1 MSPGDTLRRICAHLE
16 KAGIPYM
23 VAGSVASGYH
33 GEIRMTRHI
42 DIVIAPDR
50 TTLTTFVRALPEAEY
65 YADLDSALDALVR
78 ASMFNVID
86 MTTGWKIDLVIKKRR
101 AFSEAEFERRIAGE
115 VFGVPVSLA
124 TAEDTVI
131 AKLEWA
137 AQGGSEQQLRDVAV
151 ILDVR
156 PGLDRAYIERWIS
169 SLGLDALWQR
179 VRGG

>member
-1 MSPGDTLRRICAHLE
+1 
-16 KAGIPYM
+16 
-23 VAGSVASGYH
+23 
-33 GEIRMTRHI
+33 
-42 DIVIAPDR
+42 
-50 TTLTTFVRALPEAEY
+50 
-65 YADLDSALDALVR
+65 
-78 ASMFNVID
+78 